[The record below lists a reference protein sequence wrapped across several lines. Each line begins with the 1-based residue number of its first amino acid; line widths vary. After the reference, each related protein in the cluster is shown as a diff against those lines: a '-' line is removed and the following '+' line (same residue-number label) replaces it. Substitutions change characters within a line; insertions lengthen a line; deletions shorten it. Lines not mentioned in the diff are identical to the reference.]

1 MPKTKKKRKLLIF
14 FLGLLIVYISWLS
27 FHLILFKSYKP
38 GSKTSSSHE
47 IVGVYHIHSTLSDG
61 KKEPDEIA
69 HIAARSGLDFII
81 LTDHGEPNFASL
93 KAKGW
98 KEGLLMLSG
107 AEMSVNRGHLVGLGF
122 KTPSQRFSENAEK
135 ASHQVNAL
143 NGYTIIAH
151 PYSKTSWSWGKYAGY
166 SGIEIIN
173 ADSMLKKNIVPVL
186 PFLPALFIK
195 PELPLLKM
203 LDRPEK
209 NLRKWDMLN
218 RSYKTY
224 GYFSTDAH
232 LLYKPLFAFLRLHV
246 LLIEP
251 LASDFEVAEN
261 QVYSALKKGRF
272 FNAADAAAYATG
284 FRFWGKSGST
294 KIPMGASIQFDSP
307 VTLNIQLPS
316 GLRQKA
322 YLICNGKSLPLP
334 PGNPAIYVATQPG
347 VYRVEVFLKERTPL
361 SRNCPWIISNPIFL
375 REKNHEQ
382 DQPCPSK

>member
-1 MPKTKKKRKLLIF
+1 MSISKKRKFLFF
-14 FLGLLIVYISWLS
+14 FLGLTIAYILWFS
-27 FHLILFKSYKP
+27 FHLLRFKTYKP
-38 GSKTSSSHE
+38 DPKTSSSHE
-47 IVGVYHIHSTLSDG
+47 IVGIYHIHSTLSDG
-61 KKEPDEIA
+61 KKEPDKIA

-107 AEMSVNRGHLVGLGF
+107 TEMSVNRGHLVGLGF
-122 KTPSQRFSENAEK
+122 ETPSQRFSENAEQ
-135 ASHQVNAL
+135 AAHQVNAL
-143 NGYTIIAH
+143 NGFTIIAH
-151 PYSKTSWSWGKYAGY
+151 PYSKISWSWGKYAGY

-195 PELPLLKM
+195 PGLPLLKM
-203 LDRPEK
+203 LNRPEK

-246 LLIEP
+246 LLNEP
-251 LASDFEVAEN
+251 LASDFKVAEN

-284 FRFWGKSGST
+284 FRFWGKSGT
-294 KIPMGASIQFDSP
+294 AKIPMGASIQFDAP

-316 GLRQKA
+316 GLEQKA
-322 YLICNGKSLPLP
+322 YLIHNGKSQPLP
-334 PGNPAIYVATQPG
+334 PGNPTIYEVTQAG

-361 SRNCPWIISNPIFL
+361 LRNCPWIISNPIFL
-375 REKNHEQ
+375 REKNYE
-382 DQPCPSK
+382 

>member
-1 MPKTKKKRKLLIF
+1 MSMPKTKKKRKLLIF
-14 FLGLLIVYISWLS
+14 FLGLLIVYIAWLS

-38 GSKTSSSHE
+38 VSKVSLSHE

-61 KKEPDEIA
+61 KKDPDKIA
-69 HIAARSGLDFII
+69 HIAARAGLDFII

-107 AEMSVNRGHLVGLGF
+107 TEMSVNRGHLVGLGF

-135 ASHQVNAL
+135 AAHQVNAL
-143 NGYTIIAH
+143 NGFTIIAH

-173 ADSMLKKNIVPVL
+173 ADSMLQKNIVPLL
-186 PFLPALFIK
+186 PFFPALFIK
-195 PELPLLKM
+195 PELPLLRM
-203 LDRPEK
+203 LARPEK
-209 NLRKWDMLN
+209 NLKKWDILN
-218 RSYKTY
+218 RSSKTY

-246 LLIEP
+246 LLKKP
-251 LASDFEVAEN
+251 LASDFKAAEN

-272 FNAADAAAYATG
+272 FNAVDAAAYATG
-284 FRFWGKSGST
+284 FRFWGKSGSI
-294 KIPMGASIQFDSP
+294 KIPMGASVQFDSP
-307 VTLNIQLPS
+307 VTLNIQLPL
-316 GLRQKA
+316 GLKQKA

-334 PGNPAIYVATQPG
+334 YGNKAVYEATQPG

-361 SRNCPWIISNPIFL
+361 HRNCPWIISNPIFL
-375 REKNHEQ
+375 REKNYE
-382 DQPCPSK
+382 